1 MDDTRN
7 MVRLLPFMG
16 WAFMLD
22 RGQAL
27 HGRWMQTPEDT
38 ELLFWN
44 RIGQI
49 DFVYFGLLIT

>member
-1 MDDTRN
+1 M
-7 MVRLLPFMG
+7 LPFMG